1 MQQFGSGGQWF
12 SILNTSGFNTTFPSN
27 RLAARLDLGWRMS
40 GVSAH
45 VIANYEGSYYNW
57 NGSAPYPLRRDAAF
71 APIGGGQPVVAY
83 TTFDFHA
90 AYNFGA
96 SGVMANTEIDLT
108 GTNILNKAPPFFNT
122 AIGYDTFNANPIGRL
137 VTVGISKKW

>member
-1 MQQFGSGGQWF
+1 
-12 SILNTSGFNTTFPSN
+12 
-27 RLAARLDLGWRMS
+27 
-40 GVSAH
+40 
-45 VIANYEGSYYNW
+45 
-57 NGSAPYPLRRDAAF
+57 
-71 APIGGGQPVVAY
+71 VVAY

-96 SGVMANTEIDLT
+96 SGVLANTEIDLT
-108 GTNILNKAPPFFNT
+108 GVNVLNKAPPFFTT